1 MHPLTD
7 SPPDPAN
14 EGMTTLDAA
23 MAAPAP
29 APMTAAV
36 PAAAPAPTTTGSTDT
51 DLVQA
56 FDPERLLLGDHGGVV
71 VIAGLLLLAIILLTV
86 AFGALPR

>member
-7 SPPDPAN
+7 SPDSGD

-29 APMTAAV
+29 AAAAV
-36 PAAAPAPTTTGSTDT
+36 PVAAPAPSAAPVSDT
-51 DLVQA
+51 DLVEA
-56 FDPERLLLGDHGGVV
+56 FDPERLLLGDHGGVL
-71 VIAGLLLLAIILLTV
+71 VIAGLLLLAIVLLTV

>member
-7 SPPDPAN
+7 SPPDPAD

-36 PAAAPAPTTTGSTDT
+36 PADAAPASDT
-51 DLVQA
+51 DLVEA
-56 FDPERLLLGDHGGVV
+56 FDPERLLLGDHGGVL
-71 VIAGLLLLAIILLTV
+71 VIAGLLLLAIVLLTV